1 MPVTLIIF
9 GKISQLAIFFFLHFK
24 MAELVENALKDWLPP
39 QKMFDL
45 FGGEKKESSQE
56 NR

>member
-9 GKISQLAIFFFLHFK
+9 GKISQLALFFFLRFK
-24 MAELVENALKDWLPP
+24 MAELMEKALKDWLPP
-39 QKMFDL
+39 QKMFDD
-45 FGGEKKESSQE
+45 FGGEKTGSSQE

>member
-9 GKISQLAIFFFLHFK
+9 GKISQLALFFLRFK
-24 MAELVENALKDWLPP
+24 MAELMEKALKDWLPP
-39 QKMFDL
+39 QKMFDD
-45 FGGEKKESSQE
+45 FGGEKKGSSQE